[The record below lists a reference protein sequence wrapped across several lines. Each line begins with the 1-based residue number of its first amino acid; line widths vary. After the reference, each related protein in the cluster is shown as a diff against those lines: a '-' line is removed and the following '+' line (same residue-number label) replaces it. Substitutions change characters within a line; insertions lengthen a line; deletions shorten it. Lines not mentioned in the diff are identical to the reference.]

1 MRATPEDYDGMTVPE
16 IAKALGMP
24 RQSVTRILKR
34 ALRKFREGLA
44 SKGFKVSDFYEEAAE

>member
-1 MRATPEDYDGMTVPE
+1 MTVPE

-34 ALRKFREGLA
+34 ALRKFRDGLEA
-44 SKGFKVSDFYEEAAE
+44 RGFKASDFYEEAAE

>member
-34 ALRKFREGLA
+34 ALRKFRDGLEA
-44 SKGFKVSDFYEEAAE
+44 RGFKASDYYEEAAE

>member
-34 ALRKFREGLA
+34 ALRKVRDGLEA
-44 SKGFKVSDFYEEAAE
+44 RGFKASDFYEEAAE

>member
-34 ALRKFREGLA
+34 ALRKFRDGLEDR
-44 SKGFKVSDFYEEAAE
+44 GFKASDFYEEAAE